1 MADVQVNWFEIPV
14 RDVAAAARFY
24 GAVFQQELLT
34 MEGPDGPVHAFTHGD
49 RPVGAVMRQGEPG
62 NRGIDLYLDAQGDLD
77 AMLERVTAAGGTI
90 VMPRTAIGPYGHIA
104 QFTDPDGNRIGL
116 HTM

>member
-1 MADVQVNWFEIPV
+1 MADVQINWFEIPV
-14 RDVAAAARFY
+14 RDPEAAARFY
-24 GAVFQQELLT
+24 GAVFRQALMP
-34 MEGPDGPVHAFTHGD
+34 MEGPDGPLYAFTHGE
-49 RPVGAVMRQGEPG
+49 RPVGAVMRQGTPAS
-62 NRGIDLYLDAQGDLD
+62 RGIDVYLDAQGDLD
-77 AMLERVTAAGGTI
+77 GMLERVAVAGGTV